1 MNRFAAFA
9 AVGFVVAAG
18 SATAHEKMDIGAK
31 VSDPAAAAAIA
42 ERHATMN
49 ALGANMKKVGGFLTN
64 GERQAIAASARE
76 IASLAKSMAAQ
87 FPAGTGMDKYP
98 EVTGARPEIWRM
110 RKEFESAALE
120 LATLAER
127 LAASSGND
135 MRAAFGALGR
145 SCSGCHRTFRR
156 KLN

>member
-1 MNRFAAFA
+1 MNRFAAIA
-9 AVGFVVAAG
+9 AVGLAVAAG
-18 SATAHEKMDIGAK
+18 TAAGHENMNIRAK
-31 VSDPAAAAAIA
+31 VSDPAAASAIA
-42 ERHATMN
+42 ERHATMS
-49 ALGANMKKVGGFLTN
+49 ALGAIMKKAGGFLAN
-64 GERQAIAASARE
+64 GDHRAVTASAKE
-76 IASLAKSMAAQ
+76 VASLAKSMAAQ

-98 EVTGARPEIWRM
+98 EVTGARPEIWQM
-110 RKEFESAALE
+110 RKEFEAAALD
-120 LATLAER
+120 LATPAER

>member
-1 MNRFAAFA
+1 MKRFAAFA
-9 AVGFVVAAG
+9 VLGLMAAAG
-18 SATAHEKMDIGAK
+18 PAAAHEKLDIGAK
-31 VSDPAAAAAIA
+31 VSDPAAAAAITK
-42 ERHATMN
+42 RHVTMS
-49 ALGANMKKVGGFLTN
+49 ALGANMKKVGGLLAN
-64 GERQAIAASARE
+64 GDRQAVTASARE

-98 EVTGARPEIWRM
+98 EVTGARPEIWQM
-110 RKEFESAALE
+110 RKEFEAAALE
-120 LATLAER
+120 LATLAEK
-127 LAASSGND
+127 LAAAPESD